1 MFVDT
6 YISTANILA
15 VTDEIYESQIHG
27 CATAKHGL
35 QFPGLYSASSRKT
48 RQVQSTRFF
57 YWRRMKE
64 RYTRIRIL
72 NISPISDHT
81 YGSLVLFPF
90 WRGNS
95 IRE

>member
-15 VTDEIYESQIHG
+15 VTDEIYDSQIHG

-35 QFPGLYSASSRKT
+35 QSPGLHSGSPWKT

-57 YWRRMKE
+57 HWRLMKK
-64 RYTRIRIL
+64 RCTRIKIL
-72 NISPISDHT
+72 NISPISDDT
-81 YGSLVLFPF
+81 Y
-90 WRGNS
+90 
-95 IRE
+95 